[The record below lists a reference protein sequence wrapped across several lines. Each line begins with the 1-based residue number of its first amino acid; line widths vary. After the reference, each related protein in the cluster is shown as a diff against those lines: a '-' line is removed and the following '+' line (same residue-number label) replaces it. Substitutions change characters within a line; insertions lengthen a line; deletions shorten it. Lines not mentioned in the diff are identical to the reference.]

1 MARPQKSSTR
11 AALDGI
17 RVVAFEQVLSG
28 PFCTSI
34 LGDMGADVIKIER
47 PGTGDLIRH
56 WDTAVRGLSSGYVW
70 LNRNKRSLTVDVKQE
85 KGREI
90 LQRLIGRAD
99 VFFENYAPGVA
110 ERSGLGY
117 EKLNSLNPRL
127 VYCSLSGYGQDGPY
141 RDVKSYDLLIQGE
154 GGIIATTGYP
164 EKPARKTRASP
175 LSISPPGCMRL

>member
-1 MARPQKSSTR
+1 
-11 AALDGI
+11 
-17 RVVAFEQVLSG
+17 
-28 PFCTSI
+28 
-34 LGDMGADVIKIER
+34 MGADVIKIER

-117 EKLNSLNPRL
+117 EKLNSLNPVL
-127 VYCSLSGYGQDGPY
+127 VSCSLSAYGQDAPF
-141 RDVKSYDLLIQGE
+141 RAAKSNDLSFKAKAA
-154 GGIIATTGYP
+154 IIA
-164 EKPARKTRASP
+164 
-175 LSISPPGCMRL
+175 